1 MIYVFDTSSFI
12 RLNSYYPD
20 IFPGFWQQFDETVA
34 AGDIVSTREVPREL
48 EREDPDH
55 VFAWAKKN
63 ASVFGTPT
71 AEETKFVGR
80 ILAVPHFQQI
90 IGTKARLTGTPVADP
105 FVIACAYVHKGTVVS
120 EERRKPNS
128 AKIPTVCDHFGIN
141 CLNLEEFMRAIGW
154 TFS

>member
-1 MIYVFDTSSFI
+1 VTYVFDTSSFI

-34 AGDIVSTREVPREL
+34 AGEIVSTREVLREL
-48 EREDPDH
+48 EREEPDH
-55 VFAWAKKN
+55 VFAWAKRN
-63 ASVFGTPT
+63 GGVFTTPT
-71 AEETKFVGR
+71 GAETEFVGR

-105 FVIACAYVHKGTVVS
+105 FVIASAAVRKGTVVT
-120 EERRKPNS
+120 EERRKQNS
-128 AKIPTVCDHFGIN
+128 AKIPTVCDHFGIQSV
-141 CLNLEEFMRAIGW
+141 NLEGFMRNIGW